1 MTTLVGTFDFIIVGA
16 GSGGCVLADRLSAS
30 GEHRVL
36 LLEAGGRDD
45 NFWIHVPLGYGRLFN
60 HPTLNWRY
68 KTDPEPHLGGREIA
82 QPRGRV
88 LGGSS
93 SINGL
98 IYIRGQHEDFDGWRD
113 GGCPGWGFDD
123 LLPYFRRSED
133 QVRGS
138 DCWHGVGGPLAVSDQ
153 SETHPLCDAFI
164 AAAGEAGHPI
174 NEDFNGAAQEGAGY
188 YQTTSRKGRRWSTAV
203 AYLRRAQRRTN
214 LTVVTNALVHRV
226 TFDNKRA
233 TGVTWSGPEGLAR
246 ATARREIVMTA
257 GAIGTPAILQRSG
270 LGPAARV
277 RALGVELVHDLPEL
291 GENMQDHFQVRSV
304 YRSTRKITLN
314 DDLASWWRTAWIG
327 ARYLATR
334 KGPLT
339 VSAGYAGGFFKSQPG
354 VARPDIQV
362 HFITFS
368 TNKMGDRLDPF
379 SGFTAS
385 TCQLRPTSRGHVRA
399 ISPDPTAAP
408 SILANYLATEEDC
421 EVNLNGIAMLQRI
434 MDQPAIAPFVDGTL
448 APPRDAFAD
457 RAAMLDYARATGG
470 SLYHPSCT
478 ARMGSDAGAVTAPD
492 LLVNGIEGLSVVDAS
507 VMPSVVSGN
516 TNAVIVA
523 IAEKGADLI
532 LARSG
537 QITSG

>member
-1 MTTLVGTFDFIIVGA
+1 MTTQVGTFDFIIVGA

-233 TGVTWSGPEGLAR
+233 TGVIWSGPEGLAR